1 MVDIEDYGRER
12 ESLSRRSDSEKGK
25 YGKDK

>member
-12 ESLSRRSDSEKGK
+12 ESLSRRSDSEKEK
-25 YGKDK
+25 YGER

>member
-1 MVDIEDYGRER
+1 VDIEDYGRER

-25 YGKDK
+25 YGER